1 MDDEK
6 ERLLTY
12 YQLGNIDWMNLQTL
26 RSDGQFSPLAA
37 THFLVN

>member
-6 ERLLTY
+6 KRIY
-12 YQLGNIDWMNLQTL
+12 KLGNIDWINLQTL
-26 RSDGQFSPLAA
+26 RSDSQFSPLAA